1 MTSEKYLV
9 SPLWVTTVPYTSWC
23 PRVMVF
29 LPDQTAVAVPH
40 STDLLSGSHL
50 IHRTGGLL
58 GYRLVISNR
67 GINSVS
73 DRITTII
80 NRSALSVP
88 FNFPQ
93 MIETRYCEAAFMFCD
108 LVCLAENRSAA
119 LLRREN
125 FVMIK
130 QFAPLWYSLYKYLL
144 MVPLRRQKKI
154 DA

>member
-1 MTSEKYLV
+1 
-9 SPLWVTTVPYTSWC
+9 
-23 PRVMVF
+23 MVF

-40 STDLLSGSHL
+40 STDPLSGSHL

-93 MIETRYCEAAFMFCD
+93 MIETRYFEAAFMFCF
-108 LVCLAENRSAA
+108 LVSG
-119 LLRREN
+119 
-125 FVMIK
+125 
-130 QFAPLWYSLYKYLL
+130 
-144 MVPLRRQKKI
+144 
-154 DA
+154 

>member
-1 MTSEKYLV
+1 
-9 SPLWVTTVPYTSWC
+9 
-23 PRVMVF
+23 MVF

-40 STDLLSGSHL
+40 STDPLSGSHL

-93 MIETRYCEAAFMFCD
+93 MIETRYCEAAFMFCVFRVWLRTD
-108 LVCLAENRSAA
+108 LP
-119 LLRREN
+119 RRKN
-125 FVMIK
+125 FVMDVMPALAIPK
-130 QFAPLWYSLYKYLL
+130 LLTPLLINAYEMHTYTLCLVYFGGSVSRVITDQPGVL
-144 MVPLRRQKKI
+144 
-154 DA
+154 

>member
-1 MTSEKYLV
+1 
-9 SPLWVTTVPYTSWC
+9 
-23 PRVMVF
+23 MVF
-29 LPDQTAVAVPH
+29 LPDQTTGAVPH

-93 MIETRYCEAAFMFCD
+93 MIETRYFEAAFMFCN
-108 LVCLAENRSAA
+108 LGSG
-119 LLRREN
+119 
-125 FVMIK
+125 
-130 QFAPLWYSLYKYLL
+130 
-144 MVPLRRQKKI
+144 
-154 DA
+154 

>member
-1 MTSEKYLV
+1 
-9 SPLWVTTVPYTSWC
+9 
-23 PRVMVF
+23 MVF

-80 NRSALSVP
+80 NRSALPVP

-125 FVMIK
+125 FVMGVMPALAIPK
-130 QFAPLWYSLYKYLL
+130 LLTPLLVNAYEMHTYILCLVYFGGSVSRVITDQHGVL
-144 MVPLRRQKKI
+144 
-154 DA
+154 